1 LIEGIVSMII
11 TNSKIRPG
19 FTLVELLVVI
29 AIIGILIALLLPA
42 VQAAR
47 EAARRTQCTNNLKQF
62 GLALQNY
69 HGVHGVFPSNSRWWS
84 GDGVLRKGSVHVK
97 LLPFIEGD
105 TFHSLLDFEGDV
117 VAQIEN
123 DENLRTTQISFMRCP
138 SDDFPALTD
147 DGFATTN
154 YGTSVGSQ
162 QTYGFCDTYP
172 GNTFKNGPSADANSE
187 NGAEISGVFSRRGWA
202 ASIREIT
209 DGTSHTIAMG
219 EALPGCSTSIQ
230 SPWWLGGQWYSGTA
244 PPINFPTCPG
254 EGLGND
260 GSPNRNCNS
269 WNNWV
274 TDGGFKSRHPGGAH
288 FVLCDASVQFIQDDI
303 DYLNYQRRGDR
314 RDGTVD
320 GEPLPT
326 VQGNGPR

>member
-1 LIEGIVSMII
+1 MKTFCRV
-11 TNSKIRPG
+11 KRAA

-29 AIIGILIALLLPA
+29 AIIGILVALLLPA

-47 EAARRTQCTNNLKQF
+47 ESARRTGCSNNLKQF
-62 GLALQNY
+62 ALALQNY
-69 HGVHGVFPSNSRWWS
+69 HTLHGRFPSNSRWWS
-84 GDGVLRKGSVHVK
+84 GDGIRRKGSVHVQ
-97 LLPFIEGD
+97 LLPFVEGD
-105 TFHSLLDFEGDV
+105 TFHDRLDFEGDV

-123 DENLRTTQISFMRCP
+123 DEDLRTTLISFMRCP
-138 SDDFPALTD
+138 SDEYPGLSP
-147 DGFATTN
+147 DGLPPTN
-154 YGTSVGSQ
+154 YGTSVGAQ
-162 QTYGFCDTYP
+162 KTWGHCNTYP
-172 GNTFKNGPSADANSE
+172 GNTFGNGPSNDGNSE
-187 NGAEISGVFSRRGWA
+187 DGSEISGIFSRRGWS

-209 DGTSHTIAMG
+209 DGTTNTIAMG

-230 SPWWLGGQWYSGTA
+230 APWWLGGQWYSGTA

-260 GSPNRNCNS
+260 GTPSRNCNS

-274 TDGGFKSRHPGGAH
+274 TDGGFKSRHPGGAQ
-288 FVLCDASVQFIQDDI
+288 FAFCDGSVLFLQEDI
-303 DYLNYQRRGDR
+303 DYLDYQRRGDR

-326 VQGNGPR
+326 SQPSGPGPR